1 MISKLKKQDIRDFTT
16 DELKA
21 KVVQFKGELQK
32 MHFNHAVSEIDNP
45 LDLRWLRR
53 DVARLLTE
61 IKAREMAEN

>member
-1 MISKLKKQDIRDFTT
+1 MRSKLNKQDIRDFTT

-21 KVVQFKGELQK
+21 KVVQFKSELQK
-32 MHFNHAVSEIDNP
+32 MHFNHAVSEIENP

-53 DVARLLTE
+53 DIARLLTE